1 MTAPT
6 NKQREHKLTDTI
18 NNDEA
23 WFYAVGGQRIGPV
36 SADKLREL
44 LDGQTI
50 DRDTPVWRK
59 GMVDW
64 QPLGKTEIGTHLEET
79 VPPIRPNDVNNGF
92 VWALAVAPI
101 AYIFVQA
108 AIIDY
113 QAFHLGEDVS
123 FSSTLVWLIPVL
135 ANATLCIL
143 DERQL
148 RRAGYNSGWMTFFAL
163 LLAPVYLFM
172 RAQRLRQTPSYGY
185 VWIASF
191 MVSIILRIA

>member
-1 MTAPT
+1 
-6 NKQREHKLTDTI
+6 LTEPM
-18 NNDEA
+18 NNDET
-23 WFYAVGGQRIGPV
+23 WFYAVGGQRLGPV
-36 SADKLREL
+36 SADGLREL

-64 QPLGKTEIGTHLEET
+64 QPLSKTEIGVHLTET
-79 VPPIRPNDVNNGF
+79 PPPVRPNDINNGF
-92 VWALAVAPI
+92 VWALAIAPI
-101 AYIFVQA
+101 AYIFVQI
-108 AIIDY
+108 AIVDY
-113 QAFHLGEDVS
+113 QTSHLGEDVS
-123 FSSTLVWLIPVL
+123 FSSALVWLLPAL

-143 DERQL
+143 DEQQL
-148 RRAGYNSGWMTFFAL
+148 KRAGYNSGWMTIFAL

-191 MVSIILRIA
+191 IVSIILRTA